1 VRWSDVLFRLPMIA
15 AATSLRHWRAALLVL
30 LLLFVAML
38 TALAA
43 LDSDPP
49 TDRLPLRRVPESAY
63 TSAGIA
69 LYPTYGEEGSF
80 GPKGAEVLAAGL
92 VCCGEPSQT
101 VLVRVGQVGSDHP
114 TLAYA
119 LNYDTDKA
127 PEDAPLGGHFLTAF
141 TKDLDY
147 YVAFLDA
154 HTGDLI
160 YHLQP
165 GSYPPFPL
173 EPPYKSASKQIIARN
188 LDGPDAFV
196 TLSTWGPDTTVV
208 QCGEERAVLSTQP
221 TITGLFDLSVYDA
234 SSGKLL
240 FQRQLLA
247 GSQRWVLSIRHDG
260 IVVGDEAAA
269 TSVSEPRLPCR

>member
-1 VRWSDVLFRLPMIA
+1 MLDTTINRRRLTRK
-15 AATSLRHWRAALLVL
+15 ATLLSASAALLVL

-49 TDRLPLRRVPESAY
+49 TDRLPLRRVPESAC

-188 LDGPDAFV
+188 LDGPDAFL
-196 TLSTWGPDTTVV
+196 TPLSSNAAKRGPY
-208 QCGEERAVLSTQP
+208 CLRNPRSR
-221 TITGLFDLSVYDA
+221 A
-234 SSGKLL
+234 SSISRCMTL
-240 FQRQLLA
+240 RVA
-247 GSQRWVLSIRHDG
+247 SCSSSGSY
-260 IVVGDEAAA
+260 
-269 TSVSEPRLPCR
+269 LPAHNGGCSLYVTTESL